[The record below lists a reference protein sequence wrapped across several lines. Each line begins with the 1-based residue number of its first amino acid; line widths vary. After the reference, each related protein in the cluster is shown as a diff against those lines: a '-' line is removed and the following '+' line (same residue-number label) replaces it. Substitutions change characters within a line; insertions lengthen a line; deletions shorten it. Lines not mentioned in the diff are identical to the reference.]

1 MGGGAAVRPPRPART
16 AAAHRLTART
26 IEEALISADDFDLS
40 PDTGWTRGHWTAVAD
55 DLLAAVQRFRSPRG
69 GRIDL
74 PGAPARAGVTSDG
87 LEGFARTFLLAAFR
101 AAGDEDP
108 RPLEPY
114 LEGLVSGPAGDA
126 ADRWPPIGSHGP
138 GGQPMVES
146 ASVALGL
153 LTTRRWTWDRL
164 DGAEQDRLEAWLRGA
179 LRHEPAPNNWYLFP
193 MAVAAFLDEVGR
205 GDAETAGAIDRAL
218 ELLEGWY
225 RGDGWYS
232 DGDGRAFDHYIG
244 WAMHLYPVLVAHL
257 RGDTAQLEHLG
268 PRLREFLGSF
278 AATFDV
284 NGAPLH
290 QGRSLT
296 YRVATLS
303 AVALGEVVGWTPLRP
318 GQTRRIL
325 SAGLR
330 YFLDRGALT
339 DGILSRGW
347 HGPHDASLQPY
358 SGPASPYWASKGFI
372 GLLLPETAPLWTAAE
387 EPPPAAGPDRTIAI
401 PSVGWLVQTT
411 QADGMVRVHNH
422 GSDHV
427 NPWDAETAEP
437 DPLYARFAYST
448 RTGPTAVR
456 NAADNHVALHVRGQ
470 DSVRRRI
477 HPIGSGPDWVASW
490 HQPRFPGAPGPVLP
504 QGRIESLVVA
514 RGAWEVHVHRL
525 RAVPAGI
532 PVTVTG
538 WALAAATP
546 QDLDDHVDGVTV
558 EVRTKETTTRLVG
571 CHGFD
576 AAGVDRAPQGTAYG
590 AWALVPTLRGSVRA
604 GELLVTASTLTAAPG
619 AAVPQVAVDGTS
631 VSIDWSDGS
640 RTTCDWES
648 DAPVVLTTP

>member
-1 MGGGAAVRPPRPART
+1 MTP
-16 AAAHRLTART
+16 
-26 IEEALISADDFDLS
+26 EEALIPAEDYDLS
-40 PDTGWTRGHWTAVAD
+40 PDTGWTRQHWTTVAD
-55 DLLAAVQRFRSPRG
+55 DLLAATARFRSPRG

-74 PGAPARAGVTSDG
+74 PGAPAKAGVGSDG

-101 AAGDEDP
+101 AAGDEDGKP
-108 RPLEPY
+108 VDPY
-114 LEGLVSGPAGDA
+114 LDGLVSGPIGGDP
-126 ADRWPPIGSHGP
+126 DGWPPIGSHGP

-153 LTTRRWTWDRL
+153 LTARRWTWDLL
-164 DGAEQDRLEAWLRGA
+164 DNAEQDRLEAWLRGA
-179 LRHEPAPNNWYLFP
+179 LRNEPAPNNWYLFP
-193 MAVAAFLDEVGR
+193 MTVAAFLDEVGR
-205 GDAETAGAIDRAL
+205 GDAETARAVDRAL
-218 ELLEGWY
+218 DLLEGWY

-257 RGDTAQLEHLG
+257 RGDTAQLERLG

-278 AATFDV
+278 AATFDAD
-284 NGAPLH
+284 GAPLH

-296 YRVATLS
+296 YRTATLS

-339 DGILSRGW
+339 DGIFSRGW
-347 HGPHDASLQPY
+347 HGPHAATLQTY
-358 SGPASPYWASKGFI
+358 SGPASPYWASKGFV
-372 GLLLPETAPLWTAAE
+372 GLLLPESAPLWTAVE
-387 EPPPAAGPDRTIAI
+387 EPPPSAGPDRTVVI

-411 QADGMVRVHNH
+411 EADGLVRVHNH
-422 GSDHV
+422 GSDHMH
-427 NPWDAETAEP
+427 PWETDGGRP
-437 DPLYARFAYST
+437 DPLYARLAYST

-456 NAADNHVALHVRGQ
+456 NAADNHIALQVRGRE
-470 DSVRRRI
+470 SVRRRI
-477 HPIGSGPDWVASW
+477 RPIGSGPDWVASW
-490 HQPRFPGAPGPVLP
+490 HQPQFPGPPAYPGGPPVAGGPVLP

-514 RGAWEVHVHRL
+514 RGAWEVHIHRL

-546 QDLDDHVDGVTV
+546 QELDPAVDGLTV
-558 EVRTKETTTRLVG
+558 AVRTDATATRLLG
-571 CHGFD
+571 HHGWTE
-576 AAGVDRAPQGTAYG
+576 ASVQRAPQGTAFG
-590 AWALVPTLRGSVRA
+590 AWALVPTLRGTVVP
-604 GELLVTASTLTAAPG
+604 GELLACASTLTASHG
-619 AAVPQVAVDGTS
+619 AAAPAVEVDGSAVAVAWPDGA
-631 VSIDWSDGS
+631 
-640 RTTCDWES
+640 RTTCTWNAA
-648 DAPVVLTTP
+648 APEVSTTP

>member
-1 MGGGAAVRPPRPART
+1 M
-16 AAAHRLTART
+16 
-26 IEEALISADDFDLS
+26 
-40 PDTGWTRGHWTAVAD
+40 AD

-74 PGAPARAGVTSDG
+74 PGAPAKAGVASDG

-101 AAGDEDP
+101 TAGDGDGAP
-108 RPLEPY
+108 VEPY
-114 LEGLVSGPAGDA
+114 LDGLVSGPAGDD

-153 LTTRRWTWDRL
+153 LTARHWTWDRL
-164 DGAEQDRLEAWLRGA
+164 DDGERDRLEEWLRGA

-205 GDAETAGAIDRAL
+205 GDAETARALDRAHD
-218 ELLEGWY
+218 LLEGWY

-257 RGDTAQLEHLG
+257 RGDTARLEHLG
-268 PRLREFLGSF
+268 PRLEEFLGSF

-284 NGAPLH
+284 DGAPLR

-296 YRVATLS
+296 YRTAALS

-347 HGPHDASLQPY
+347 HGPHAATLQTY
-358 SGPASPYWASKGFI
+358 SGPASPYWAGKGFV
-372 GLLLPETAPLWTAAE
+372 GLLLPESAPLWTAVE
-387 EPPPAAGPDRTIAI
+387 EPPPSAGPDRTVVI

-411 QADGMVRVHNH
+411 RDDGMVRVHNH
-422 GSDHV
+422 GSDHM
-427 NPWDAETAEP
+427 NPWDAEGAEP
-437 DPLYARFAYST
+437 DPLYARLAYST

-456 NAADNHVALHVRGQ
+456 NAADNHIALHVRGRE
-470 DSVRRRI
+470 SVRRRI

-490 HQPRFPGAPGPVLP
+490 HQPQFPGSPGPVLP
-504 QGRIESLVVA
+504 QCRIESLVVA

-525 RAVPAGI
+525 RAVPAGV

-538 WALAAATP
+538 WALAASTP
-546 QDLDDHVDGVTV
+546 QEIDQRVDGGSVAL
-558 EVRTKETTTRLVG
+558 RTKEAGTRLVG

-576 AAGVDRAPQGTAYG
+576 TAGVERAPQGTAYG
-590 AWALVPTLRGSVRA
+590 AWALVPALRGTVVP
-604 GELLVTASTLTAAPG
+604 GELLVDASTLTSAPGTAAPEVVVDG
-619 AAVPQVAVDGTS
+619 TEVTVAWADGAHTTCSWAAAVPEVTTS
-631 VSIDWSDGS
+631 
-640 RTTCDWES
+640 
-648 DAPVVLTTP
+648 PH

>member
-1 MGGGAAVRPPRPART
+1 
-16 AAAHRLTART
+16 
-26 IEEALISADDFDLS
+26 
-40 PDTGWTRGHWTAVAD
+40 
-55 DLLAAVQRFRSPRG
+55 VQRYRSPRG

-74 PGAPARAGVTSDG
+74 PGAPAKAGVVSDG

-101 AAGDEDP
+101 AAGDEDGTA
-108 RPLEPY
+108 LAPY
-114 LEGLVSGPAGDA
+114 REGLVSGPGPAGPDA
-126 ADRWPPIGSHGP
+126 WPPIGSHGP

-153 LTTRRWTWDRL
+153 LAARRWTWDLL
-164 DGAEQDRLEAWLRGA
+164 DDGEKDRLEAWLRGA
-179 LRHEPAPNNWYLFP
+179 LRNEPAPNNWYLFP

-205 GDAETAGAIDRAL
+205 GDTETARAIDRAHD
-218 ELLEGWY
+218 LLEGWY

-257 RGDTAQLEHLG
+257 RGDTARLEHLG
-268 PRLREFLGSF
+268 PRLEEFLGSF

-296 YRVATLS
+296 YRTAALS

-339 DGILSRGW
+339 DGIFSRGW
-347 HGPHDASLQPY
+347 HGPHAATLQTY
-358 SGPASPYWASKGFI
+358 SGPASPYWASKGFV
-372 GLLLPETAPLWTAAE
+372 GLLLPETAPLWTAVE
-387 EPPPAAGPDRTIAI
+387 EPPPSAGPDRTVVI

-411 QADGMVRVHNH
+411 QADGVVRVHNH
-422 GSDHV
+422 GSDHL
-427 NPWDAETAEP
+427 NPWDADAGEP
-437 DPLYARFAYST
+437 DPLYARLAYST
-448 RTGPTAVR
+448 RSGPTAVR
-456 NAADNHVALHVRGQ
+456 NAPDNHIALHVRGRE
-470 DSVRRRI
+470 SVRRRI

-490 HQPRFPGAPGPVLP
+490 HQPQFPGSPGPVLP

-538 WALAAATP
+538 WALAAASP
-546 QDLDDHVDGVTV
+546 QDLDPHVDGVAVTL
-558 EVRTKETTTRLVG
+558 RTDATATRLIG

-576 AAGVDRAPQGTAYG
+576 AAEVQRAPQGTAYG
-590 AWALVPTLRGSVRA
+590 AWALVPTLRGPVVP
-604 GELLVTASTLTAAPG
+604 GELLVSASTLTAAPDAG
-619 AAVPQVAVDGTS
+619 APEVEVA
-631 VSIDWSDGS
+631 GS
-640 RTTCDWES
+640 EVAISWPGGGHTTCNWTTA
-648 DAPVVLTTP
+648 APAVLTTP

>member
-1 MGGGAAVRPPRPART
+1 M
-16 AAAHRLTART
+16 T
-26 IEEALISADDFDLS
+26 IEEAPIPAEDRTLS
-40 PDTGWTRGHWTAVAD
+40 PDTGWTREHWAAVAD
-55 DLLAAVQRFRSPRG
+55 DLLAATARYRSPRG

-74 PGAPARAGVTSDG
+74 PGPPAKAGVVSDG

-101 AAGDEDP
+101 AAGDDDGKP
-108 RPLEPY
+108 VEPY
-114 LEGLVSGPAGDA
+114 LDGLVSGPAGGA

-153 LTTRRWTWDRL
+153 LAARRHTWDLL
-164 DGAEQDRLEAWLRGA
+164 DGDEQDRLEDWLRGA

-205 GDAETAGAIDRAL
+205 GDAETAGALDRAHD
-218 ELLEGWY
+218 LLEGWY
-225 RGDGWYS
+225 VGDGWYS
-232 DGDGRAFDHYIG
+232 DGDGRAFDHYVG

-257 RGDTAQLEHLG
+257 RGDTARLEHLG
-268 PRLREFLGSF
+268 PRLRQFLGSF
-278 AATFDV
+278 AATFDAD
-284 NGAPLH
+284 GAPLY

-296 YRVATLS
+296 YRTAALS

-339 DGILSRGW
+339 DGVFSRGW
-347 HGPHDASLQPY
+347 HGPHAATLQPY
-358 SGPASPYWASKGFI
+358 SGPASPYWASKGFL
-372 GLLLPETAPLWTAAE
+372 GLLLPASAPLWTAVE
-387 EPPPAAGPDRTIAI
+387 EPPPSAGPDRTVVI

-411 QADGMVRVHNH
+411 EADGLVRVHNH
-422 GSDHV
+422 GSDHLH
-427 NPWDAETAEP
+427 PWEADAGDP
-437 DPLYARFAYST
+437 DPLYARLAYST

-456 NAADNHVALHVRGQ
+456 NAPDNHIALRVRGR

-477 HPIGSGPDWVASW
+477 HPIGCGPDWVASW
-490 HQPRFPGAPGPVLP
+490 HQPQFPGQPGSPGPLLP
-504 QGRIESLVVA
+504 QARIESLVVA

-525 RAVPAGI
+525 RAVPAGV

-546 QDLDDHVDGVTV
+546 QDLDLHVDGVAV
-558 EVRTKETTTRLVG
+558 ALRTGATATRLIG
-571 CHGFD
+571 CRGFD
-576 AAGVDRAPQGTAYG
+576 SAEVQRAPQGTAYG
-590 AWALVPTLRGSVRA
+590 AWALVPTLRGTVVP

-619 AAVPQVAVDGTS
+619 SVAPEIEVAGAD
-631 VSIDWSDGS
+631 VSIGWPDGG
-640 RTTCDWES
+640 RTTCTWTAA
-648 DAPVVLTTP
+648 APAVATAS

>member
-1 MGGGAAVRPPRPART
+1 MRSRRPPIP
-16 AAAHRLTART
+16 
-26 IEEALISADDFDLS
+26 ADDFDLS
-40 PDTGWTRGHWTAVAD
+40 PHTGWTRKHWTSVAD
-55 DLLAAVQRFRSPRG
+55 DLLAAVQRYRSPRG

-74 PGAPARAGVTSDG
+74 PGAPAKAGVVSDG

-101 AAGDEDP
+101 AAGDEDGSA
-108 RPLEPY
+108 LAPY
-114 LEGLVSGPAGDA
+114 REGLVSGPRPAGPDA
-126 ADRWPPIGSHGP
+126 WPPIGSHGP

-153 LTTRRWTWDRL
+153 LAARRWTWDLL
-164 DGAEQDRLEAWLRGA
+164 DDGEQDRLEAWLRGA
-179 LRHEPAPNNWYLFP
+179 LRNEPAPNNWYLFP

-205 GDAETAGAIDRAL
+205 GDAETARAIDRAL

-257 RGDTAQLEHLG
+257 RGDTAQLERLG
-268 PRLREFLGSF
+268 PRLEEFLGSF

-296 YRVATLS
+296 YRTAALS
-303 AVALGEVVGWTPLRP
+303 SVALGEVVGWTPLRP

-339 DGILSRGW
+339 DGIFSRGW
-347 HGPHDASLQPY
+347 HGPHAATLQPY
-358 SGPASPYWASKGFI
+358 SGPASPYWASKGFV
-372 GLLLPETAPLWTAAE
+372 GLLLPETAPLWTAVE
-387 EPPPAAGPDRTIAI
+387 EPPPSAGPDRTIVI

-411 QADGMVRVHNH
+411 EADGMVRVHNH
-422 GSDHV
+422 GSDHL
-427 NPWDAETAEP
+427 NPWDADAGEP
-437 DPLYARFAYST
+437 DPLYARLAYST

-456 NAADNHVALHVRGQ
+456 NAPDNHIALHVRGQ
-470 DSVRRRI
+470 ESVRRRI

-490 HQPRFPGAPGPVLP
+490 HQPQFAGAPGPVLP
-504 QGRIESLVVA
+504 QSRIESLVVA

-525 RAVPAGI
+525 RAVPAGV

-546 QDLDDHVDGVTV
+546 QEFDSQVDGSAVAL
-558 EVRTKETTTRLVG
+558 RTDATATRLVG
-571 CHGFD
+571 CHGFN
-576 AAGVDRAPQGTAYG
+576 AAEVQRAPQGTAYG
-590 AWALVPTLRGSVRA
+590 AWALVPTLRGAVVP
-604 GELLVTASTLTAAPG
+604 GELHVAASTLTAAPDSAAPEVEVSG
-619 AAVPQVAVDGTS
+619 AE
-631 VSIDWSDGS
+631 VSIRWPGGG
-640 RTTCDWES
+640 RTTCTWTGPIPAVATS
-648 DAPVVLTTP
+648 P

>member
-1 MGGGAAVRPPRPART
+1 M
-16 AAAHRLTART
+16 
-26 IEEALISADDFDLS
+26 
-40 PDTGWTRGHWTAVAD
+40 
-55 DLLAAVQRFRSPRG
+55 QRYRSPRG

-74 PGAPARAGVTSDG
+74 PGAPAKAGVVSDG

-101 AAGDEDP
+101 AAGDGDGTA
-108 RPLEPY
+108 LAPY
-114 LEGLVSGPAGDA
+114 REGLVSGPGPTGPDA
-126 ADRWPPIGSHGP
+126 WPPIGSHGP

-153 LTTRRWTWDRL
+153 LTARRWTWDL
-164 DGAEQDRLEAWLRGA
+164 LGAAEQDRLEGWLRGA
-179 LRHEPAPNNWYLFP
+179 LRNEPAPNNWYLFP

-205 GDAETAGAIDRAL
+205 GDAETARAIDRAHD
-218 ELLEGWY
+218 LLEGWY

-257 RGDTAQLEHLG
+257 RGDTAQLERLG
-268 PRLREFLGSF
+268 PRLEEFLGSF
-278 AATFDV
+278 AATFDA
-284 NGAPLH
+284 NGASLH

-296 YRVATLS
+296 YRTAALA

-339 DGILSRGW
+339 DGIFSRGW
-347 HGPHDASLQPY
+347 HGPHAATLQTY
-358 SGPASPYWASKGFI
+358 SGPASPYWASKGFV
-372 GLLLPETAPLWTAAE
+372 GLLLPETAPLWTAVE
-387 EPPPAAGPDRTIAI
+387 EPPPSAGPDRTIVI

-411 QADGMVRVHNH
+411 EADGMVRVHNH
-422 GSDHV
+422 GSDHL
-427 NPWDAETAEP
+427 NPWDADGGDP
-437 DPLYARFAYST
+437 DPLYARLAYST

-456 NAADNHVALHVRGQ
+456 NAPDNHIALHVRGRE
-470 DSVRRRI
+470 SVRRRI

-490 HQPRFPGAPGPVLP
+490 HQPQFPGPPAFPGGPPVAGGPVLP

-514 RGAWEVHVHRL
+514 RGAWEVHAHRL
-525 RAVPAGI
+525 RAVPAGT

-546 QDLDDHVDGVTV
+546 QELEPQVDSVAV
-558 EVRTKETTTRLVG
+558 AMRTGETAARLIG
-571 CHGFD
+571 CNGFD
-576 AAGVDRAPQGTAYG
+576 AAEVQRAPQGTAYG
-590 AWALVPTLRGSVRA
+590 AWALVPTLRGTVVP
-604 GELLVTASTLTAAPG
+604 GELLVSASTLTAAPDSG
-619 AAVPQVAVDGTS
+619 APEVEVAGAE
-631 VSIDWSDGS
+631 VSIGWPDGG
-640 RTTCDWES
+640 RTTCTWT
-648 DAPVVLTTP
+648 APTPVVVTTPSHSDIDV

>member
-1 MGGGAAVRPPRPART
+1 M
-16 AAAHRLTART
+16 
-26 IEEALISADDFDLS
+26 S
-40 PDTGWTRGHWTAVAD
+40 PHTGWTRKHWTTVAD
-55 DLLAAVQRFRSPRG
+55 DLLAAVQRYRSPRG

-74 PGAPARAGVTSDG
+74 PGAPAKAGVVSDG

-101 AAGDEDP
+101 AAGDGDGTA
-108 RPLEPY
+108 LAPY
-114 LEGLVSGPAGDA
+114 REGLVSGPGPTGPDA
-126 ADRWPPIGSHGP
+126 WPPIGSHGP

-153 LTTRRWTWDRL
+153 LTARRWTWDL
-164 DGAEQDRLEAWLRGA
+164 LGAAEQDRLEGWLRGA
-179 LRHEPAPNNWYLFP
+179 LRNEPAPNNWYLFP

-205 GDAETAGAIDRAL
+205 GDAETARAIDRAHD
-218 ELLEGWY
+218 LLEGWY

-257 RGDTAQLEHLG
+257 RGDTAQLERLG
-268 PRLREFLGSF
+268 PRLEEFLGSF
-278 AATFDV
+278 AATFDA
-284 NGAPLH
+284 NGASLH

-296 YRVATLS
+296 YRTAALA

-339 DGILSRGW
+339 DGIFSRGW
-347 HGPHDASLQPY
+347 HGPHAATLQTY
-358 SGPASPYWASKGFI
+358 SGPASPYWASKGFV
-372 GLLLPETAPLWTAAE
+372 GLLLPETAPLWTAVE
-387 EPPPAAGPDRTIAI
+387 EPPPSAGPDRTIVI

-411 QADGMVRVHNH
+411 EADGMVRVHNH
-422 GSDHV
+422 GSDHL
-427 NPWDAETAEP
+427 NPWDADGGDP
-437 DPLYARFAYST
+437 DPLYARLAYST

-456 NAADNHVALHVRGQ
+456 NAPDNHIALHVRGRE
-470 DSVRRRI
+470 SVRRRI

-490 HQPRFPGAPGPVLP
+490 HQPQFPGPPAFPGGPPVAGGPVLP

-514 RGAWEVHVHRL
+514 RGAWEVHAHRL
-525 RAVPAGI
+525 RAVPAGT

-546 QDLDDHVDGVTV
+546 QELEPQVDSVAV
-558 EVRTKETTTRLVG
+558 AMRTGETAARLIG
-571 CHGFD
+571 CNGFD
-576 AAGVDRAPQGTAYG
+576 AAEVQRAPQGTAYG
-590 AWALVPTLRGSVRA
+590 AWALVPTLRGTVVP
-604 GELLVTASTLTAAPG
+604 GELLVSASTLTAAPDSG
-619 AAVPQVAVDGTS
+619 APEVEVAGAE
-631 VSIDWSDGS
+631 VSIGWPDGG
-640 RTTCDWES
+640 RTTCTWT
-648 DAPVVLTTP
+648 APTPVVVTTPSHSDIDV